1 MKKSIVMMLLGVLV
15 MPCVMS
21 GFLFADPVIV
31 KRPNGDATKSKNE
44 IAPPVTID
52 YNDSTKIITLDFAED
67 VKSVEV
73 SVYKDGEL
81 IYQDNDIVESDATL
95 NYEIC
100 DAEQGEYTV
109 SVVAD
114 DEPAIEETVT
124 VE

>member
-31 KRPNGDATKSKNE
+31 KRPNGDTTKSKNE
-44 IAPPVTID
+44 ITPPVTID
-52 YNDSTKIITLDFAED
+52 YNDSTQIITLDFAED